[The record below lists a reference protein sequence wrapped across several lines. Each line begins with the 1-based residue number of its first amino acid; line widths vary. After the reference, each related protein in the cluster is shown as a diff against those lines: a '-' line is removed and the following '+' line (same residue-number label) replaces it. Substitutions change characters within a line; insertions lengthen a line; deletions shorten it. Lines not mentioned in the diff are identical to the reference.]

1 MHPPDSKAE
10 ALSSRMKDGR
20 FGRSKRG
27 CAPADPGEA
36 NGIFAGIM
44 RLGGHECCYST
55 AAPRTTKKILIATFK
70 MASKT
75 GTIFNRLALTE
86 AVIFLLIEA
95 VTINHLAKSINRGG
109 HYKNNGHS

>member
-1 MHPPDSKAE
+1 MNVAILLLLL
-10 ALSSRMKDGR
+10 AL
-20 FGRSKRG
+20 
-27 CAPADPGEA
+27 
-36 NGIFAGIM
+36 
-44 RLGGHECCYST
+44 L
-55 AAPRTTKKILIATFK
+55 KKISTFK
-70 MASKT
+70 MASKA